1 MSSRTAVLGTRGGYG
16 SLWAVHTEAERAAY
30 LACRFSVERFGKYEI
45 LRELG
50 RGAMG
55 AVYQATRCSLGWL
68 VGKPDRSFL
77 RGFSLFQFPLLS
89 GATVFMLGSGA
100 ELGGI
105 GASENRWH
113 S

>member
-30 LACRFSVERFGKYEI
+30 LACRFSLEHFGKYEI

-55 AVYQATRCSLGWL
+55 AVYQEHPLFTWMVSRYRPFARPAFATDFTCPRSALSVN
-68 VGKPDRSFL
+68 VGFDAR
-77 RGFSLFQFPLLS
+77 
-89 GATVFMLGSGA
+89 
-100 ELGGI
+100 
-105 GASENRWH
+105 
-113 S
+113 

>member
-50 RGAMG
+50 RGGYGSRLSSNQLFTWMVSRVIG
-55 AVYQATRCSLGWL
+55 KLKFHMDDYRVYQDFGYTI
-68 VGKPDRSFL
+68 VGSWRD
-77 RGFSLFQFPLLS
+77 
-89 GATVFMLGSGA
+89 V
-100 ELGGI
+100 
-105 GASENRWH
+105 
-113 S
+113 

>member
-68 VGKPDRSFL
+68 VALPD
-77 RGFSLFQFPLLS
+77 
-89 GATVFMLGSGA
+89 
-100 ELGGI
+100 I
-105 GASENRWH
+105 GN
-113 S
+113 

>member
-30 LACRFSVERFGKYEI
+30 LACRFSLERFGKYEI

-55 AVYQATRCSLGWL
+55 AVYQAH
-68 VGKPDRSFL
+68 P
-77 RGFSLFQFPLLS
+77 LFTWMVSRETGQVVFAWIFTFPIS
-89 GATVFMLGSGA
+89 AFIRRYS
-100 ELGGI
+100 I
-105 GASENRWH
+105 YIRFRR
-113 S
+113 

>member
-16 SLWAVHTEAERAAY
+16 SLWPVHTEAERAAY

-68 VGKPDRSFL
+68 VGLSEKCFL
-77 RGFSLFQFPLLS
+77 MQIQMDG
-89 GATVFMLGSGA
+89 
-100 ELGGI
+100 
-105 GASENRWH
+105 
-113 S
+113 

>member
-30 LACRFSVERFGKYEI
+30 LACRFSLERFGKYEI

-55 AVYQATRCSLGWL
+55 AVYQAH
-68 VGKPDRSFL
+68 P
-77 RGFSLFQFPLLS
+77 LFTWMVSRETVHLPGQLS
-89 GATVFMLGSGA
+89 RRDFTSTVSAFI
-100 ELGGI
+100 E
-105 GASENRWH
+105 H
-113 S
+113 